1 MTARRDAG
9 FLFVVYLMFT
19 VQGVGYR
26 CCGLLSF
33 FPHVGLCRVSSLLLL
48 FSWAYRSFCGACGVI
63 FFPIHDGWWWDLVV
77 CFNAHYGI
85 SGIVILRVSG
95 YCILIGVGTL
105 YTHYVYFNIIII
117 TSFFGIV
124 LIPFITC
131 DSVDPDFN

>member
-1 MTARRDAG
+1 M
-9 FLFVVYLMFT
+9 
-19 VQGVGYR
+19 
-26 CCGLLSF
+26 
-33 FPHVGLCRVSSLLLL
+33 VGLGLGCL
-48 FSWAYRSFCGACGVI
+48 FDF
-63 FFPIHDGWWWDLVV
+63 L
-77 CFNAHYGI
+77 NAHYGI

-131 DSVDPDFN
+131 DCVDPNFN

>member
-1 MTARRDAG
+1 MLAIDA
-9 FLFVVYLMFT
+9 VVFYH
-19 VQGVGYR
+19 
-26 CCGLLSF
+26 F

-131 DSVDPDFN
+131 DSVDLDFN